1 MDRFWHVS
9 KALISHDFTF
19 FEVLGHVGTYPHY
32 INTFATSYFS
42 WTNPWKG
49 SLWVIKTTDQRWG
62 FGQSDPLTVAL
73 SENLGKSTQK
83 LVENMWK
90 NPSSSPLWWLQKW
103 WLHRT
108 YFRVPLLSRRRLG
121 KTACGLWSSSNF
133 LAWLEESLDV
143 AFENHHTVRRSK
155 CLWKSVKV
163 LKWWDKIQFL
173 CGSMEFLG
181 RCLIVALNQSWLN
194 QSDPSFFPFCIL
206 PMWTSNKN
214 HHV

>member
-9 KALISHDFTF
+9 KALTSPFLKCWNKSPERLTLS
-19 FEVLGHVGTYPHY
+19 VPLKQP
-32 INTFATSYFS
+32 INAGDSARVTL
-42 WTNPWKG
+42 
-49 SLWVIKTTDQRWG
+49 SLWLCLKILGNQHKNLLKTC
-62 FGQSDPLTVAL
+62 S
-73 SENLGKSTQK
+73 
-83 LVENMWK
+83 
-90 NPSSSPLWWLQKW
+90 NPSSSPIWWLQKW

-121 KTACGLWSSSNF
+121 TACGLWSSSNF

-143 AFENHHTVRRSK
+143 AFENHHTVRHSK

-163 LKWWDKIQFL
+163 LKWWDKIPFL

-181 RCLIVALNQSWLN
+181 RCLIVALNQRWLN
-194 QSDPSFFPFCIL
+194 QSDPLFFPFCIL